1 MRYIGLQEKE
11 RTQVAA
17 VNMPP
22 GGLAGRST
30 VATGQTQH
38 PSQETEKRGNRR
50 PSGAAA
56 LMPVVGVA
64 LVGITLLL
72 IVGCGDIVVEL
83 GSDGAGTSSDQPVE
97 TKDDSFIV
105 GPTPRLAVTSFN
117 GSITV
122 TAGPAD
128 TIRVQATLRRA
139 DKIEYEAVQDGDTVT
154 VNARQEGRTF
164 GRSPGAEIE
173 VTVPPST
180 GVDLRTSNGMISLD
194 GVQRSGSLRTSNGKI
209 VVDGMTG
216 DLIARTSNGA
226 IGVTGFSGGVE
237 LETSNGS
244 VEFDGELTPG
254 SANEMATSNGA
265 VRVTLRGTPSVRLD
279 ATTSN
284 STVTSRLPVLTTSA
298 GDNHLAGTIGDGEAE
313 LRVHSSNGSV
323 TIQ

>member
-1 MRYIGLQEKE
+1 M
-11 RTQVAA
+11 V
-17 VNMPP
+17 
-22 GGLAGRST
+22 
-30 VATGQTQH
+30 
-38 PSQETEKRGNRR
+38 
-50 PSGAAA
+50 GA
-56 LMPVVGVA
+56 A
-64 LVGITLLL
+64 LVGVTLLL
-72 IVGCGDIVVEL
+72 IAGRGDIVVEL
-83 GSDGAGTSSDQPVE
+83 GSDGTGTSSDQPIE
-97 TKDDSFIV
+97 SKDDSFIV
-105 GPTPRLAVTSFN
+105 GSTPRLAVTSFN

-128 TIRVQATLRRA
+128 SIRVQATLRRA
-139 DKIEYEAVQDGDTVT
+139 DKIEYAAVQDGDTVT
-154 VNARQEGRTF
+154 VSARQEGRTF

-180 GVDLRTSNGMISLD
+180 GVDLRTSNGMISLS

-209 VVDGMTG
+209 VVDGMAG

-226 IGVTGFSGGVE
+226 IGVTDFSGGVE

-254 SANEMATSNGA
+254 SANEMATSNGTI
-265 VRVTLRGTPSVRLD
+265 RVTLRGTPSVRLD

-313 LRVHSSNGSV
+313 LRVHSSNGAV

>member
-1 MRYIGLQEKE
+1 
-11 RTQVAA
+11 
-17 VNMPP
+17 
-22 GGLAGRST
+22 
-30 VATGQTQH
+30 
-38 PSQETEKRGNRR
+38 
-50 PSGAAA
+50 
-56 LMPVVGVA
+56 
-64 LVGITLLL
+64 
-72 IVGCGDIVVEL
+72 
-83 GSDGAGTSSDQPVE
+83 
-97 TKDDSFIV
+97 
-105 GPTPRLAVTSFN
+105 
-117 GSITV
+117 
-122 TAGPAD
+122 
-128 TIRVQATLRRA
+128 
-139 DKIEYEAVQDGDTVT
+139 
-154 VNARQEGRTF
+154 
-164 GRSPGAEIE
+164 
-173 VTVPPST
+173 
-180 GVDLRTSNGMISLD
+180 
-194 GVQRSGSLRTSNGKI
+194 
-209 VVDGMTG
+209 MTG